1 MVRVENSVV
10 FAQQKKFS
18 LFQKVSL
25 LTYVFVKSDYSKA
38 VFKINSDF

>member
-10 FAQQKKFS
+10 FAQQKKVS

-25 LTYVFVKSDYSKA
+25 LTYVFVKSDYGKA
-38 VFKINSDF
+38 VLKDKF